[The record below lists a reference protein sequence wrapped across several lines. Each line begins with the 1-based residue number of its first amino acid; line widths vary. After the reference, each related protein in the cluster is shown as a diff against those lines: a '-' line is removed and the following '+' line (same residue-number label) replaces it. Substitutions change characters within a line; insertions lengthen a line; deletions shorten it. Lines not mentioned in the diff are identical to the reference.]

1 MKSLLK
7 FNKVPLV
14 ALVLLLY
21 SVHSNAQA
29 VIGRECAKCINAGY
43 DERTGDAMKKS
54 VPIKLVNQDSNKG
67 MIINWRYYTET
78 GKATLA
84 INPINAGYCI
94 DNNAPIFFFF
104 EDGSKLTLKNQFN
117 FNCDDKIEVSF
128 TGMLKEIDEFK
139 ALSAKK
145 LSLIRVV
152 TSTSYVEHNLN
163 ASQAEEFKT
172 IAKCISQPDSRAT
185 K

>member
-7 FNKVPLV
+7 FNKVPLL
-14 ALVLLLY
+14 ALVLLFY
-21 SVHSNAQA
+21 SVNSNAQA
-29 VIGRECAKCINAGY
+29 VIGGECAKCINAGY
-43 DERTGDAMKKS
+43 DERSGDAMKKS
-54 VPIKLVNQDSNKG
+54 VPIKLVNEENNKG

-104 EDGSKLTLKNQFN
+104 EDGSRLTLRNQFN

-128 TGMLKEIDEFK
+128 TGIFQDKEEFK
-139 ALSAKK
+139 VLSKKK

-152 TSTSYVEHNLN
+152 TSTSFVEHNLN

-172 IAKCISQPDSRAT
+172 IAQCISQTDLGVT